1 MRPDWPQ
8 RGWIWLMFHR
18 IIPGVCFHRAL
29 PAHGR
34 TAPVVLHRH
43 CCRRARKARRRIT
56 WQAGDKIPLS
66 CQHPRL
72 WSGRRA
78 RAGADSAAAI
88 CRALPEIAFDKQLII
103 PETDATPFTAVLWLK
118 STPVGLLMVKLFN
131 VEALVPPM
139 VCRALPLKFIVP
151 LFAVNVPLL
160 LKLPAKFIVPEVATS
175 VPALAVRL
183 LSVTVLLPK
192 LKVPLPAFVKFK
204 VPVESVPP
212 TVSMFALTVT

>member
-1 MRPDWPQ
+1 MED
-8 RGWIWLMFHR
+8 
-18 IIPGVCFHRAL
+18 
-29 PAHGR
+29 
-34 TAPVVLHRH
+34 APVILPVAVLTIVNKFVPDVVRIPDVS
-43 CCRRARKARRRIT
+43 ARVPESDT
-56 WQAGDKIPLS
+56 
-66 CQHPRL
+66 
-72 WSGRRA
+72 
-78 RAGADSAAAI
+78 GA
-88 CRALPEIAFDKQLII
+88 LKE
-103 PETDATPFTAVLWLK
+103 TPFA
-118 STPVGLLMVKLFN
+118 LLMVKLFN